1 MCASRPHGG
10 PVCPF
15 PHLHSVGLGT
25 RRPALGRASGFT
37 ARSWKGHFPKV
48 CKHMAASGTCAE
60 QNDGRGRCDQ
70 PCVPRPRPGPRGTF
84 ARSRHVC
91 RWSCAGRLFR
101 GHQPGGGGQNL
112 PESSVLGAQFPQ
124 PGLLCTPQTR
134 MLVLLCTVPV
144 GRGPTGDHVE
154 KEAGVTACLCLNRQ
168 AREQPGR
175 TRSGPGGLRFPGGPC
190 IFGAADGRPA
200 NKPLLRGPHSSTT
213 YMPSPR

>member
-1 MCASRPHGG
+1 MRPQASSWPQR
-10 PVCPF
+10 
-15 PHLHSVGLGT
+15 HLCKVPARLQVVM
-25 RRPALGRASGFT
+25 RRPTL
-37 ARSWKGHFPKV
+37 P
-48 CKHMAASGTCAE
+48 GTPA
-60 QNDGRGRCDQ
+60 
-70 PCVPRPRPGPRGTF
+70 
-84 ARSRHVC
+84 
-91 RWSCAGRLFR
+91 W
-101 GHQPGGGGQNL
+101 GGGQNL

-175 TRSGPGGLRFPGGPC
+175 TRSGPSGLRFPGGPC
-190 IFGAADGRPA
+190 VFGAADGRPA